1 MLSVYFFGM
10 FKKGRPITVGKI
22 LAFFILYLKDD
33 HISMLLLERK
43 RIWRGVI
50 LDLIPKI

>member
-22 LAFFILYLKDD
+22 LAFSYYLKDD
-33 HISMLLLERK
+33 HISMLLLDRK

-50 LDLIPKI
+50 SDLIPI